1 MRSRLAHLF
10 LPVLVLTRALT
21 AADAVTLITEDI
33 PPFNYVDPAKPDAVT
48 GVCTEIVR
56 AIMARNG
63 HHDRI
68 QMMPWAR
75 GYAQLQT
82 GPRVALFATAR
93 LPERENLFQWVGP
106 LAHKHF
112 TFIAPAGSPLKMT
125 TVDDARRVAAI
136 GVYRDSAKQRWLLTH
151 GFTNLEAVNDEATN
165 LTMLT
170 GGRLPLWFTAEPEC
184 YEFARRQD
192 IGADQLAVALR
203 VEAIWLYLAVSLDVE
218 KSTVAAWQ
226 QTCDTLHQDGT
237 IAALTRRFIPT
248 SCDLVPA
255 TGTATG
261 AQAGTLIPR

>member
-1 MRSRLAHLF
+1 M
-10 LPVLVLTRALT
+10 LVLTGSLA
-21 AADAVTLITEDI
+21 AADPVTLITEDI

-56 AIMARNG
+56 AIMARSG

-93 LPERENLFQWVGP
+93 LPEREHLFRWVGP

-112 TFIAPAGSPLKMT
+112 AFIAPAGSPLHMT
-125 TVDDARRVAAI
+125 TVDDARRVSAI

-151 GFTNLEAVNDEATN
+151 GFTNLEAVDDEAAN
-165 LTMLT
+165 LRLLT
-170 GGRLPLWFTAEPEC
+170 GGRIPLWFTAEPEC
-184 YEFARRQD
+184 YELARRQG
-192 IGADQLAVALR
+192 IEAGQLAIALR
-203 VEAIWLYLAVSLDVE
+203 VEVIPLYLAVSRDVE
-218 KSTVAAWQ
+218 ESTVAAWQ
-226 QTCDTLHQDGT
+226 QTCDTLRLDGT

-255 TGTATG
+255 AGAATG